1 MKPRIRVGFSDYF
14 KGFDPHNH
22 YLLRLLQER
31 YRFEVCDDPDFLI
44 YFSYSNNFRKYRC
57 MRIFWTGE
65 NAWPDF
71 TECDYAFTFNFCDHP
86 NHFRVPIYS
95 RDDHHVVE
103 SKDGLDPR
111 QVLADKTG
119 FCNFV
124 YSNKH
129 CVARNRFFRE
139 LSKYKQV
146 DAGGKL
152 FNNVGGRVPN
162 KIDFIRKYK
171 FTIAFENESFPG
183 YTTEKL
189 IEPIMV
195 NSLPIYWGNPRVH
208 LDFNRESF
216 LNFFDYGSQ
225 NALIERIIEV
235 DQNDEL
241 YCHYLRQPWFPQNSP
256 EKHLTR
262 EDVLDQF
269 DRIFFTPK
277 QPVAQQRQV
286 RRILRIDQAVRGAR
300 KLKRKAI
307 LKARDAHYHL
317 DRLLS

>member
-1 MKPRIRVGFSDYF
+1 MLAFSDYY

-22 YLLRLLQER
+22 YLLRLLRER
-31 YRFEVCDDPDFLI
+31 YRVEICDDPDFLI
-44 YFSYSNNFRKYRC
+44 YFSYSNNFRNYRC

-71 TECDYAFTFNFCDHP
+71 TECDYAFTFNFCNHP

-111 QVLADKTG
+111 KVLAEKTG

-189 IEPIMV
+189 IEPMMV

-216 LNFFDYGSQ
+216 LNFFDYGTQ
-225 NALIERIIEV
+225 DALIERIIEV
-235 DQNDEL
+235 DQQRRTVLPLPAPTLVSAEL
-241 YCHYLRQPWFPQNSP
+241 
-256 EKHLTR
+256 
-262 EDVLDQF
+262 
-269 DRIFFTPK
+269 
-277 QPVAQQRQV
+277 
-286 RRILRIDQAVRGAR
+286 RRKSI
-300 KLKRKAI
+300 
-307 LKARDAHYHL
+307 
-317 DRLLS
+317 